1 MSHDMLAIIWF
12 GLWGVIWTVYF
23 ILDGYALG
31 NGMIFPFVTKDR
43 QERNQLQE
51 AIGPF
56 WGGNEVWLI
65 TAGGAHLL
73 PSQSHMLI
81 CLVIYIHRYS

>member
-31 NGMIFPFVTKDR
+31 NGMIFPFVTKIDKN
-43 QERNQLQE
+43 EINYKKQL
-51 AIGPF
+51 ARS
-56 WGGNEVWLI
+56 
-65 TAGGAHLL
+65 GAV
-73 PSQSHMLI
+73 MK
-81 CLVIYIHRYS
+81 CG

>member
-31 NGMIFPFVTKDR
+31 NGMIFLSLRKIDK
-43 QERNQLQE
+43 NKINYKKQL
-51 AIGPF
+51 ARS
-56 WGGNEVWLI
+56 
-65 TAGGAHLL
+65 GAV
-73 PSQSHMLI
+73 MK
-81 CLVIYIHRYS
+81 CG

>member
-43 QERNQLQE
+43 QERKS
-51 AIGPF
+51 
-56 WGGNEVWLI
+56 I
-65 TAGGAHLL
+65 TRSNWPVLG
-73 PSQSHMLI
+73 
-81 CLVIYIHRYS
+81 R

>member
-43 QERNQLQE
+43 Q
-51 AIGPF
+51 
-56 WGGNEVWLI
+56 
-65 TAGGAHLL
+65 
-73 PSQSHMLI
+73 
-81 CLVIYIHRYS
+81 